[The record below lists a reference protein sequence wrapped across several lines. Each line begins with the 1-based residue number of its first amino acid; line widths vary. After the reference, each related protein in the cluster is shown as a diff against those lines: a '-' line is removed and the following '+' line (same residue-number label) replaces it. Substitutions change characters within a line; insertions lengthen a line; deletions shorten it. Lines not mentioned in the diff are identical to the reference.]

1 MSEELTIGEV
11 YRAQMVLLD
20 VARHPK
26 IIGPTNLSDKCEVFL
41 KPENLQHTGAF
52 KLRGA
57 YYKISQLTEEE
68 KSHGVIAC
76 SAGNHAQGVAL
87 AATHNGIKS
96 IICLPAG
103 APISK
108 IEATKRLGA
117 EVCLV
122 PGVYDDAYAK
132 AIELRDQMGYT
143 FVHPF
148 NDPKVIAGQGTI
160 GLEILEEMPHI
171 DAVVV
176 PVGGGGLI
184 SGVAFALKTLR
195 PDIKVYGVQAA
206 GAPSMAKSM
215 EKSERIHLDS
225 VSTIADGIA
234 VKEPGDLTY
243 ELCQKYVDEIVTVS
257 DDEIAAAILALIEKQ
272 KLIAEGAGAAAV
284 AAVMFDKL
292 PIEGK
297 KVVCVVSGGNI
308 DVNILN
314 RVINRGLLTNGRV
327 CTIELEVTDKPGTLL
342 KLLAVI
348 AEQGANVLAVNH
360 DRISPSE
367 QINSCT
373 VHLELE
379 TTDHSHIARL
389 HKALE
394 KAGFRI
400 NSGSVKA

>member
-132 AIELRDQMGYT
+132 AIELRDKMGYT

-195 PDIKVYGVQAA
+195 PDIKVFGVQAA
-206 GAPSMAKSM
+206 GAPSMAMSM
-215 EKSERIHLDS
+215 EKAERIHLDS